1 MLSIPYLM
9 ENEYHHQTTK
19 KYGKNDKHNH
29 NHNTNHNK
37 EKEKDSEKDQEK
49 QENLMTTQLPLNS
62 EELFEPKLVVSI
74 ATTKEELQSI
84 PLTTS
89 STNENKPFCTSSNNE
104 KYVIDPLSTIIKLAI
119 LSKKKIGTKCGVY
132 NNVLYI
138 HEAGI
143 YQAIIRYIYTIN
155 KIEIQYL
162 YNPIEIACA
171 QYLSVDYVKKNPNI
185 IQLFKIAQSGIRN
198 LIQTYKEHTHIV
210 HLLYLDF
217 NIIENYLNT
226 NSFNANFF
234 IKDEMTQQYYNR
246 KILEKSLKIWSSERI
261 TILINMI
268 EFISIETSTPEIKNI
283 KFLEEFMV
291 QIDDEFQREITQL

>member
-9 ENEYHHQTTK
+9 ENEYHHQSSK
-19 KYGKNDKHNH
+19 KHGKNESHN
-29 NHNTNHNK
+29 NNNK
-37 EKEKDSEKDQEK
+37 KKDVEKEQEI
-49 QENLMTTQLPLNS
+49 LATTPTNP
-62 EELFEPKLVVSI
+62 EELFEPRNATTSSSSVTI
-74 ATTKEELQSI
+74 AAASSTKEELKPI
-84 PLTTS
+84 TTN
-89 STNENKPFCTSSNNE
+89 NENKPFCTSSNNE

-138 HEAGI
+138 HDAGI

-171 QYLSVDYVKKNPNI
+171 QYLSTDYVKKNPNI
-185 IQLFKIAQSGIRN
+185 IQLFKIAQDGISN

-217 NIIENYLNT
+217 NIIQNYLSNC
-226 NSFNANFF
+226 FNANFF
-234 IKDEMTQQYYNR
+234 IKDEMTQRYYDR
-246 KILEKSLKIWSSERI
+246 KILEKSLKIWTAERI
-261 TILINMI
+261 SILVNMI
-268 EFISIETSTPEIKNI
+268 EFISIETLTPEIKNI

-291 QIDDEFQREITQL
+291 QIDDEFQIQIAQL